1 MESLDSA
8 LFEEVAKDAPASLIL
23 CSRKSCHIW
32 QGVHPLIHEL
42 EENYAGHGIGFYHLD
57 VEEQP
62 ALFQS
67 LKGKG
72 VPQVLY
78 YRFGELRERLV
89 GEHSLD
95 EYAEKLEEIFEEGD

>member
-1 MESLDSA
+1 MEHLDSA
-8 LFEEVAKDAPASLIL
+8 LFEEVAKEAPASVIL
-23 CSRKSCHIW
+23 CSRKSCHIC
-32 QGVHPLIHEL
+32 QGVHPLLEEL
-42 EENYAGHGIGFYHLD
+42 ENQYSDQGIGFYHLD
-57 VEEQP
+57 VEEQA

-78 YRFGELRERLV
+78 YRFGELKERLV

-95 EYAEKLEEIFEEGD
+95 EYADKLDELMEEGA